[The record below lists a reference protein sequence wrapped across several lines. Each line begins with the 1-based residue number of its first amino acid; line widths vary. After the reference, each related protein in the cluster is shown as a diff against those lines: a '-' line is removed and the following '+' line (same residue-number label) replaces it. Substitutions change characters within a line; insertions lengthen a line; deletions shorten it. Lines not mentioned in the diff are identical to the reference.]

1 MAGESTA
8 IWQAPRF
15 DKPRRR
21 SAGAEDVARYLAIA
35 RPSGLH
41 GVSCR
46 MVEGKVVL
54 SGKVRSFY
62 LKQLAQEILRK
73 VDGIGSI
80 DNQLE
85 VT

>member
-1 MAGESTA
+1 MAGQTA
-8 IWQAPRF
+8 IWQA
-15 DKPRRR
+15 RRLDNLHKR
-21 SAGAEDVARYLAIA
+21 SAVVDDAYRYLVTA
-35 RPSGLH
+35 RPSDLH

-46 MVEGKVVL
+46 IVDGKVVL

-80 DNQLE
+80 ENRLE